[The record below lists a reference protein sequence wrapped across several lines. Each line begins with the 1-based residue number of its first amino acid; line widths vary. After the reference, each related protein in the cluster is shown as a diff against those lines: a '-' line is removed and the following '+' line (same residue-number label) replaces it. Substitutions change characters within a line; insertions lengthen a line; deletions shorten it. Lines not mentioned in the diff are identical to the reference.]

1 MSPVTVNLHSIVSL
15 NVKEL
20 LAWSRSH
27 IWSLNDS
34 SGIQTHNLLVRKWA
48 LNHLASLIIAVTY
61 TAVYFDSFGI
71 RYITLGVLKK
81 IKDISITHRIFR
93 IQDNESIMCGFYCI
107 TFREYMFAGKTLLD
121 HFLIYFV
128 QITIKRMTK

>member
-34 SGIQTHNLLVRKWA
+34 NGIRTHNLLVRKWA
-48 LNHLASLIIAVTY
+48 LNHLASLIIALTY

-107 TFREYMFAGKTLLD
+107 TFREYMLAGKTLLD

>member
-15 NVKEL
+15 NVKEIL
-20 LAWSRSH
+20 TWNRSH

-34 SGIQTHNLLVRKWA
+34 NGIRTHNLLVRKWT
-48 LNHLASLIIAVTY
+48 LNHLASLIIALTY

-81 IKDISITHRIFR
+81 SRINQLLTEYLEYKTMNLLCVDF
-93 IQDNESIMCGFYCI
+93 IASLSGNICLQEKLCKI
-107 TFREYMFAGKTLLD
+107 TFYFILSKLL
-121 HFLIYFV
+121 
-128 QITIKRMTK
+128 